1 MEHYML
7 EEKNKKTKKQKTD
20 LWVGSL
26 TSSSYTIY
34 GAFRAFKC
42 AIGHVKMF
50 IYIYT
55 LGEG

>member
-1 MEHYML
+1 ML